1 MLYELAKGKLCRTS
15 EIARSFGV
23 SPRTVERYVE
33 ELRMAGVPIVASRGT
48 LKLLSSLEINY
59 DYTLG
64 LSAREKK
71 ILLLLSDLAEK
82 YFGNIYS
89 QDIESIK
96 LKIGESLSFDPF
108 FHKYEEPTQYYTILT
123 PKREGIDPRV
133 VETLEAAMMQRYVVR
148 FSYRHPLD
156 GLSVYTVEPYRLVFS
171 DEHWFLFS
179 RDVQRNR
186 QFFLRVS
193 RILHPVEHLNI
204 KFAMPPQDRIEKA
217 LSRVFGT
224 HYADSEYRIT
234 IWFSPDVAR
243 VVQDTIRHPSQS
255 IHANPDGSIHY
266 TILVCGYR
274 EVVSWVL
281 SYGSKAKII
290 SPRWIAEEVAQEIEQ
305 MYKLYK
311 S

>member
-1 MLYELAKGKLCRTS
+1 
-15 EIARSFGV
+15 
-23 SPRTVERYVE
+23 
-33 ELRMAGVPIVASRGT
+33 MAGVPIVASRGT
-48 LKLLSSLEINY
+48 LRLLSSLEINY

-71 ILLLLSDLAEK
+71 VLLLLSDLAEK

-96 LKIGESLSFDPF
+96 LKIRESLSFDPF
-108 FHKYEEPTQYYTILT
+108 FHKYEEPTQYYAILT

-148 FSYRHPLD
+148 FSYRHPVD
-156 GLSVYTVEPYRLVFS
+156 GLSAYTVEPYRLVFS

-179 RDVQRNR
+179 QEVQHNR
-186 QFFLRVS
+186 WFFLRVS
-193 RILHPVEHLNI
+193 RILHPVERLSR
-204 KFAMPPQDRIEKA
+204 KFIMPSQDRIEKA
-217 LSRVFGT
+217 LARVFGT
-224 HYADSEYRIT
+224 HYTDYEYSIT

-243 VVQDTIRHPSQS
+243 VIQDTIRHPSQS
-255 IHANPDGSIHY
+255 IHVNPDGSIHY
-266 TILVCGYR
+266 TIRVCGYR

-281 SYGSKAKII
+281 SYGSKARII
-290 SPRWIAEEVAQEIEQ
+290 APQWIAEEVAQEIEQ
-305 MYKLYK
+305 MYKFYK